1 MSFKKSK
8 VLDQEFVD
16 ALVTLSTIHDSANS
30 EKPSAGV
37 SGHKIN
43 EGFYFMCG
51 WDRLMSR
58 FRDAC
63 DTRTGTPQ
71 IFV

>member
-1 MSFKKSK
+1 MSYKKSK

-16 ALVTLSTIHDSANS
+16 ALVTLSTIHDSAKS
-30 EKPSAGV
+30 ERPSAGV
-37 SGHKIN
+37 SGHNIN

-58 FRDAC
+58 FREAC
-63 DTRTGTPQ
+63 DTRPSAPQ
-71 IFV
+71 FFV